1 VPETVAPRPK
11 PVFACVYLPGEDRA
25 CDSARLLQHIAQN
38 FSPRFE
44 LHHNRLIVIDASGLE
59 RMMAPRSRPGLEVG
73 SVRSGAP
80 SENEH
85 ESVIQTIGEELR
97 REAFERG
104 LQAHVALASTRT
116 AAILLAHTNSG
127 LTLLKA
133 ENDLGLAPIPI
144 GILERCADVL
154 AFDHETVVAAVAAF
168 KRWGVRTLGELVALP
183 AAELSARFGRA
194 AMTWQSIARGEDTR
208 PLIPTLP
215 DERFESSLQL
225 EWPIEEL
232 EPLSFVL
239 TRLLE
244 PLSVRLERRDRGVA
258 VLHLLLRL
266 ITKETYT
273 RRLELPSPLRD
284 VRTLRTLA
292 ILDLE
297 SHPPT
302 AAIDRVTVVIDP
314 TPGRVV
320 QHTLFTRARPTP
332 EQLSTL
338 IARLGALMGQDRLG
352 APAVVDSYRP
362 GVFAMTPFAP
372 DTRNPNGEVDRT
384 HTPDPRT
391 TLLTALRR
399 CRQPVPARVVVEEGR
414 PVRVTTDRRGFA
426 GGSVLDC
433 AGPWR
438 TSGEWW
444 LNGELRIDNCK
455 LQIAESMSNQQL
467 AINNSG
473 RRPWDRDEWDV
484 KLSDGANY
492 RVFCDR
498 ETGHWL
504 IDAVID

>member
-1 VPETVAPRPK
+1 MAPRPK

-127 LTLLKA
+127 LTLLPYPGGSA
-133 ENDLGLAPIPI
+133 PADPPSRPLAGPQEPRSAPAVAPLARGSMLAPIPI

-292 ILDLE
+292 ILDL
-297 SHPPT
+297 
-302 AAIDRVTVVIDP
+302 
-314 TPGRVV
+314 
-320 QHTLFTRARPTP
+320 
-332 EQLSTL
+332 
-338 IARLGALMGQDRLG
+338 
-352 APAVVDSYRP
+352 
-362 GVFAMTPFAP
+362 
-372 DTRNPNGEVDRT
+372 
-384 HTPDPRT
+384 
-391 TLLTALRR
+391 
-399 CRQPVPARVVVEEGR
+399 
-414 PVRVTTDRRGFA
+414 
-426 GGSVLDC
+426 
-433 AGPWR
+433 
-438 TSGEWW
+438 
-444 LNGELRIDNCK
+444 
-455 LQIAESMSNQQL
+455 
-467 AINNSG
+467 
-473 RRPWDRDEWDV
+473 
-484 KLSDGANY
+484 
-492 RVFCDR
+492 
-498 ETGHWL
+498 
-504 IDAVID
+504 